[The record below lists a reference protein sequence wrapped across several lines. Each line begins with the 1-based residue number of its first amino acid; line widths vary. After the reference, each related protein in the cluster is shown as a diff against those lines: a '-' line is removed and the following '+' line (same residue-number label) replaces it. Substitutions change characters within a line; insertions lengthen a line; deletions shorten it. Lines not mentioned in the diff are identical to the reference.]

1 MPREMQNIGNQKPH
15 EQCYIISNSTSP
27 IRAGIDSSY
36 LALSLC
42 LADVYESIR
51 SSCRPGVTPYSASEK
66 YSFSQTIPYYRGT
79 LAKELEKFK
88 FYVTVSFAAANHS
101 GAVWELDLFGVD
113 LVTVHVVHGNCAGMM
128 LCRGALA
135 TTRTRTT
142 S

>member
-1 MPREMQNIGNQKPH
+1 MPSRSNPL
-15 EQCYIISNSTSP
+15 QCIRKVQFFADDSILPRYISQST
-27 IRAGIDSSY
+27 AG
-36 LALSLC
+36 
-42 LADVYESIR
+42 
-51 SSCRPGVTPYSASEK
+51 
-66 YSFSQTIPYYRGT
+66 
-79 LAKELEKFK
+79 LEKFK